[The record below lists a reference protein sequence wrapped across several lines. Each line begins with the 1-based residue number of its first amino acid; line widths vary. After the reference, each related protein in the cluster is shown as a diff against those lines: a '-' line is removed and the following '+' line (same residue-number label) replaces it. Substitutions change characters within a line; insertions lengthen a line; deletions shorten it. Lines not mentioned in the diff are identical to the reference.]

1 MKSKSILNERYEIN
15 TVLTEGRMS
24 HWINN
29 FSIKDNLNKN
39 IIIDLMNTNWDL
51 VEAVEE
57 NNILK
62 LTLRKYP
69 NGRNTYDVKV
79 DLENGIFEYKN
90 SEYPIERLKEILDKI
105 QINKK
110 QT

>member
-1 MKSKSILNERYEIN
+1 MKSKSNVLNERYEIS
-15 TVLTEGRMS
+15 TVLIEGRMS

-29 FSIKDNLNKN
+29 FSIKDNLNGD

-51 VEAVEE
+51 VERVEE

-69 NGRNTYDVKV
+69 DGNIYYNVKV
-79 DLENGIFEYKN
+79 DLDKGTFEHKNFEYQTDKF
-90 SEYPIERLKEILDKI
+90 KEVLDEVSS
-105 QINKK
+105 Q
-110 QT
+110 

>member
-1 MKSKSILNERYEIN
+1 MKSKSNVLNERYEIS
-15 TVLTEGRMS
+15 TMLTEGRMS

-29 FSIKDNLNKN
+29 FSIKDNLNEN

-51 VEAVEE
+51 VEIVEE

-69 NGRNTYDVKV
+69 NGNTYYNVKV
-79 DLENGIFEYKN
+79 DLDKGIFEYKTC
-90 SEYPIERLKEILDKI
+90 EYQIDKFEEVLDKI
-105 QINKK
+105 SI
-110 QT
+110 